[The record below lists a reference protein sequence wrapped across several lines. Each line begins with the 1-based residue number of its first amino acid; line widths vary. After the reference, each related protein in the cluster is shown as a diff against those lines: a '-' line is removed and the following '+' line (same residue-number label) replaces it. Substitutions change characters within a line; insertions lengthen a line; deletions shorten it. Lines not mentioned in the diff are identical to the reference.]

1 MNGCMDRKPKYV
13 AQIENVYFVRRIG
26 ASLRQATADI
36 AREDLPENIRHLLR
50 RWIAWR
56 PRIRSETNRADTAGG
71 QRKLEVVCP
80 STVTRG

>member
-1 MNGCMDRKPKYV
+1 MNGCMDRNPKYV

-50 RWIAWR
+50 RLDR
-56 PRIRSETNRADTAGG
+56 
-71 QRKLEVVCP
+71 LEAKD
-80 STVTRG
+80 SKRNQSG

>member
-36 AREDLPENIRHLLR
+36 ARQDLPEDIRHLLR
-50 RWIAWR
+50 RLDR
-56 PRIRSETNRADTAGG
+56 
-71 QRKLEVVCP
+71 LEAKA
-80 STVTRG
+80 SKRNQSG